1 MSGLAPFFL
10 ESNRGFHPEMSLSF
24 LVGVGQMVEGDYIR
38 YEGRF
43 GPRDFLDGQGLD
55 EHLEELQHLLVRT
68 GFPRRSTQKIRNE
81 LLRIRSGWNRVCELK
96 LIEKD
101 LRGIPLDTDSRVIRF
116 TRKEYDW
123 WAEVFDV
130 IVD

>member
-1 MSGLAPFFL
+1 M
-10 ESNRGFHPEMSLSF
+10 
-24 LVGVGQMVEGDYIR
+24 
-38 YEGRF
+38 
-43 GPRDFLDGQGLD
+43 DFLNVQGLD
-55 EHLEELQHLLVRT
+55 EHLYELQDLLVRT
-68 GFPRRSTQKIRNE
+68 GFPSRTTQEIRNE

-101 LRGIPLDTDSRVIRF
+101 LRGIPLDPDSRVIRF

-130 IVD
+130 I